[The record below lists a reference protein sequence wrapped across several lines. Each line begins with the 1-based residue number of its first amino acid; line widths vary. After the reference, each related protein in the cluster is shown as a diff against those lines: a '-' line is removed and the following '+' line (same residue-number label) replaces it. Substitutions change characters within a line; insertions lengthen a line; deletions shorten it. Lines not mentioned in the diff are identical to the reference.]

1 MLALIV
7 AVPVTLLQLV
17 VGNRFGAAVTSAQS
31 MKIAASEA
39 QWDTCQP
46 CGFSLIQIG
55 GFTEDDQ
62 TPSFSITVPRLLS
75 YMATGSFNGEVQGL
89 TQLQAQ
95 EESQFG
101 PGNYMPNVRVI
112 YWSMRVMAYM
122 GMLMFLVAAVG
133 AWLYW
138 KQKLERARWF
148 LRTAIVAM
156 AFPYIAA
163 TAGWILTEMG
173 RQPWIVQGLL
183 KTADAHSPVGLL
195 GHARV
200 QPRRVR
206 LPLPAAARARHLADA
221 PLRDARPARA
231 RPRRDRRDP
240 DACDRILRWTSKSS
254 GSAWSASSSPRY
266 FLLEG
271 FDFGVGLL
279 LPFLPRNEEER
290 STMFRT
296 IGPVWDGN
304 EVWLVVAGGAMF
316 AAFPTWYATMFSGF
330 YIALLLLLVFLIVR
344 VLSFEWRERHEH
356 SRWLG
361 LWAWANTIGSLG
373 AALIW
378 GVAFSNLLYGVPI
391 NSSGDFDGTF
401 WDLFNLYT
409 LLGGVAVVLLFAFH
423 GATYLTLRTTGELC
437 RRAAAAAGRLSIATA
452 VVGAGFL
459 IWTVAVAV
467 DRNDKDV
474 FPPLLPALLA
484 IVALLGAVVCV
495 RLARSGWA
503 FVLTAAGAFLV
514 VATIFTS
521 LYPRV
526 MVASN
531 DFANSL
537 TVDNASSAH
546 YTLKVMTV
554 VALIVVPIILLYQG
568 WTYHVFR
575 ARLSGEEEPSPAD
588 LLPRETGA

>member
-1 MLALIV
+1 
-7 AVPVTLLQLV
+7 
-17 VGNRFGAAVTSAQS
+17 
-31 MKIAASEA
+31 
-39 QWDTCQP
+39 
-46 CGFSLIQIG
+46 
-55 GFTEDDQ
+55 
-62 TPSFSITVPRLLS
+62 
-75 YMATGSFNGEVQGL
+75 
-89 TQLQAQ
+89 
-95 EESQFG
+95 
-101 PGNYMPNVRVI
+101 
-112 YWSMRVMAYM
+112 
-122 GMLMFLVAAVG
+122 
-133 AWLYW
+133 
-138 KQKLERARWF
+138 
-148 LRTAIVAM
+148 
-156 AFPYIAA
+156 
-163 TAGWILTEMG
+163 MG

-183 KTADAHSPVGLL
+183 KTADAHSPSVSSTMLGFSIAVFVSLYALL
-195 GHARV
+195 LV
-200 QPRRVR
+200 LDIWLMRRYAK
-206 LPLPAAARARHLADA
+206 LDPPELD
-221 PLRDARPARA
+221 RDD
-231 RPRRDRRDP
+231 DRRDP
-240 DACDRILRWTSKSS
+240 HACDRILRWTSRSS

-266 FLLEG
+266 FVLEG

-304 EVWLVVAGGAMF
+304 EVWLVIAGAAMF

-344 VLSFEWRERHEH
+344 VLSFEWRERNEH
-356 SRWLG
+356 SGWLG
-361 LWAWANTIGSLG
+361 FWAWANTIGSLG

-409 LLGGVAVVLLFAFH
+409 LLGGVAIVLLFAFH

-437 RRAAAAAGRLSIATA
+437 RRAAVAASRLSIATA
-452 VVGAGFL
+452 VVGAAFL

-503 FVLTAAGAFLV
+503 FVLTAAGALFV

-521 LYPRV
+521 LFPRV

-546 YTLKVMTV
+546 YTLKVMSV
-554 VALIVVPIILLYQG
+554 VALTVVPIILLYQA

-575 ARLSGEEEPSPAD
+575 ARLGGEENPSPAD
-588 LLPRETGA
+588 LIPRQTGT